1 MGTPGFA
8 CKPLEVLHRSRH
20 EVIAAVTGQA
30 KRRGRRGDECPT
42 DVCCTAYELELPV
55 YTPKTLKS
63 RKLREQLTELKPDLF
78 VVVAF
83 RILPEALH
91 TLPKYGSI
99 NIHGSL
105 LPKYRGAAPIN
116 WALINGERETG
127 LTSFF
132 LNPQVDTGNVILQE
146 STSID
151 DNDNFDSLYTRL
163 SEMSGAFLL
172 RTLDLIEQPG
182 FKAQAQDETLASPA
196 PKLSPFDA
204 MIDFGFPARNVHNFI
219 RGLSTVPGA
228 CTNFRGKKVKVL
240 AAQVADVATEQD
252 LRPGTIIADRQ
263 RLLVQCSNSVIELL
277 QVVPE
282 GRKVMDGRSFAN
294 GLQPRDG
301 EVMGEINDGSKE
313 TI

>member
-8 CKPLEVLHRSRH
+8 CKPLEALHQSRH
-20 EVIAAVTGQA
+20 EVLAVVTGQA

-42 DVCCTAYELELPV
+42 DVCCAAYELDLPV
-55 YTPKTLKS
+55 FTPKTLKS
-63 RKLREQLTELKPDLF
+63 RKLREQLAVFEPELF

-83 RILPEALH
+83 RILPEALYN
-91 TLPKYGSI
+91 LPKYGSI

-105 LPKYRGAAPIN
+105 LPRYRGAAPIN
-116 WALINGERETG
+116 WALINGEKETG

-132 LNPQVDTGNVILQE
+132 INPQVDTGNVILQE
-146 STSID
+146 NASID
-151 DNDNFDSLYTRL
+151 DKDSFDSLYARL

-182 FKAQAQDETLASPA
+182 FQAQAQDESLASPA

-204 MIDFGFPARNVHNFI
+204 MIDFGFPAENVHNFI
-219 RGLSTVPGA
+219 RGLSSVPGA
-228 CTNFRGKKVKVL
+228 FSFFRGKKIKVL
-240 AAQVADVATEQD
+240 EAQLVDAEAAQDI
-252 LRPGTIIADRQ
+252 RPGTIIADRK

-277 QVVPE
+277 KVVPE
-282 GRKVMDGRSFAN
+282 GKKAMDGHSFVN
-294 GLQPRDG
+294 GLQPKDG
-301 EVMGEINDGSKE
+301 EVLGEISDGSKE

>member
-8 CKPLEVLHRSRH
+8 CKPLEVLQQSRH

-30 KRRGRRGDECPT
+30 KRRGRRGGVCPT
-42 DVCCTAYELELPV
+42 DVCCVAEELGLPV
-55 YTPKTLKS
+55 FTPRTLKS
-63 RKLREQLTELKPDLF
+63 RKLREQLSELKPDLF

-83 RILPEALH
+83 RILPEALY

-116 WALINGERETG
+116 WALINGEKETG

-151 DNDNFDSLYTRL
+151 DKDSFNSLYARL

-172 RTLDLIEQPG
+172 RTLDLIETPG

-196 PKLSPFDA
+196 PKISPFDA

-219 RGLSTVPGA
+219 RGLATVPGA
-228 CTNFRGKKVKVL
+228 YSLFRDKKIKIL
-240 AAQVADVATEQD
+240 ASRVTDQSGDAKT
-252 LRPGTIIADRQ
+252 RPGTIIPDRK

-282 GRKVMDGRSFAN
+282 GKKAMDGQSFAN
-294 GLQPRDG
+294 GFQPRAG
-301 EVMGEINDGSKE
+301 ELLGEINDGRKE